1 MSKKNARI
9 LWLVILAVEAVML
22 AAMLLCDFGVL
33 SSKIDPLSF
42 RGVLYHIAAVII
54 IVISI
59 GNLKRIEK

>member
-9 LWLVILAVEAVML
+9 LWLVILAVEAIVL

-42 RGVLYHIAAVII
+42 RGVMYHIAAVI
-54 IVISI
+54 VIAVSI
-59 GNLKRIEK
+59 DNLKRIEK